1 MPLIQVDNCWSGND
15 NYSKRFTVIS
25 KGEGYGSR
33 IVIPYKDQEGWTR
46 AHASKAL
53 DQIQAATGCKR
64 NSIKYE

>member
-1 MPLIQVDNCWSGND
+1 MPLVRVEDCWNGGD
-15 NYSKRFTVIS
+15 NYSKRFTILS
-25 KGEGYGSR
+25 NGGGER

-46 AHASKAL
+46 VHASRAL